1 MGWKWI
7 WALMLAAPCSQAAA
21 SPALTFCYEDQ
32 DSYPWVMTDGSGLNQ
47 ALIDRVGQALGLE
60 IAQRAMPWKRCLAG
74 LEQGLY
80 DGAFAASYK
89 AERLAMGAY
98 PTHANGGL
106 DDDKRLHTSSYS
118 LYRRVGGQI
127 RWNGQAFE
135 QLTGKIGSLSG
146 FSIVDFLHNHG
157 AEVEEN
163 SRDPLALLNMLK
175 SGRFQAAALQTQ
187 RADFVLQAHPE
198 LAGFI
203 EKTSPPLE
211 HKAYHLML
219 SKQLLGEK
227 PALATRIWNQLQ
239 RQRDSAAYQAV
250 RNTRLGQPNP

>member
-7 WALMLAAPCSQAAA
+7 WALMLAAPCIQAAA
-21 SPALTFCYEDQ
+21 APALTFCYEDQ

-47 ALIDRVGQALGLE
+47 ALIDRVGQALELE

-98 PTHANGGL
+98 PTRESGEL
-106 DDDKRLHTSSYS
+106 DNDKRLHTSSYS
-118 LYRRVGGQI
+118 LYRRDGDRV

-135 QLTGKIGSLSG
+135 QLTGKVGSLSG
-146 FSIVDFLHNHG
+146 FSIVDFLHDHG

-198 LAGFI
+198 LAGFL

-211 HKAYHLML
+211 YKAYHLML
-219 SKQLLGEK
+219 SRQLLVK
-227 PALATRIWNQLQ
+227 NPALATRIWNQVQ
-239 RQRDSAAYQAV
+239 RQRESAAYQAICKA
-250 RNTRLGQPNP
+250 RLDQANP